1 MAITPPKKPATADE
15 FIAGAPDGKS
25 AEPSKQIKTAG
36 RKAIITLS
44 IDHALLA
51 KVDAWAKARGMSRAA
66 AISFAVSNLFL
77 SE

>member
-1 MAITPPKKPATADE
+1 MAITKKPSKSADE
-15 FIAGAPDGKS
+15 FIDGAPDGKS
-25 AEPSKQIKTAG
+25 AEFPRQIKTAG

>member
-1 MAITPPKKPATADE
+1 MSITKKPPKSADE
-15 FIAGAPDGKS
+15 FIAGAPDSKA
-25 AEPSKQIKTAG
+25 AEPQRQIKTAG

-44 IDHALLA
+44 IDHTLLA
-51 KVDAWAKARGMSRAA
+51 KIDAWAKQRGMSRAA